1 MVNEYGNFLMDL
13 NYIKDEK
20 ILENYEVD
28 YDEEILDMEY
38 DELQKDFLEKNKKND
53 LEFLDY
59 LLY

>member
-1 MVNEYGNFLMDL
+1 MDL